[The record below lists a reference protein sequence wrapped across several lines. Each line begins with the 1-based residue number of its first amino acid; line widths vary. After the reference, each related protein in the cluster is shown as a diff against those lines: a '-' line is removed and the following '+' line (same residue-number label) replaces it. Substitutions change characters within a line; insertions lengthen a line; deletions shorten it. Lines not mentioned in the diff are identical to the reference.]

1 MKEKKIEIPLELD
14 AAVIQYAASKNFQ
27 KRNWYWSLPARAAVL
42 VFAGAVLAY
51 IQFGRDNGMEQI
63 VHTEEIARFGSPE
76 WSDFEEKIEFV
87 DDEILAEAKYLA
99 QL

>member
-1 MKEKKIEIPLELD
+1 MKEQKIEIPLELD
-14 AAVIQYAASKNFQ
+14 AAVIQYAALKNFQ

-51 IQFGRDNGMEQI
+51 VQFGRDNSMDKN
-63 VHTEEIARFGSPE
+63 VHTAEIARFE
-76 WSDFEEKIEFV
+76 IHDWNDFEEKLEFV
-87 DDEILAEAKYLA
+87 DDEIWAEAKYLA

>member
-1 MKEKKIEIPLELD
+1 MKEQKIEIPLELD

-27 KRNWYWSLPARAAVL
+27 KRSWYWSLPARAAVL

-51 IQFGRDNGMEQI
+51 IQFGRDNSMDKT
-63 VHTEEIARFGSPE
+63 VNTAEIARLE
-76 WSDFEEKIEFV
+76 INDWNDFEEKLEFV
-87 DDEILAEAKYLA
+87 DDAIWAEAKYLA